1 MHQNAS
7 QEEIVK
13 RVNEKKK
20 HFEVLIQ
27 NAPNDYL
34 KNIHQKNINKLEEI
48 KMTLTKE
55 LKKLLKKIL
64 GYHIVLIQFI
74 KMSGKVG

>member
-1 MHQNAS
+1 MENLKEYYEFLELHQNAS

-34 KNIHQKNINKLEEI
+34 KNIHQKNTSEF
-48 KMTLTKE
+48 
-55 LKKLLKKIL
+55 LKN
-64 GYHIVLIQFI
+64 
-74 KMSGKVG
+74 